1 MNIKEKIKI
10 FWHDS
15 DETNLQAIKGSKGR
29 FDLMLGVL
37 PVGVL
42 SYDDGIWKFFYS
54 DEYKS
59 QNKYEP
65 LVNFPN
71 LEQIYTSDQLWPF
84 FASRLP
90 GLSELKEKEKESMD
104 MLTLLKKYGQH
115 VITNPYKLVAL

>member
-1 MNIKEKIKI
+1 MSVFEKIKV

-29 FDLMLGVL
+29 FDLMLGTL
-37 PVGVL
+37 LVGVL
-42 SYDDGIWKFFYS
+42 LYENGVWSFSYS
-54 DEYKS
+54 DVFKT
-59 QNKYEP
+59 QDKYEP

-71 LEQIYTSDQLWPF
+71 LNQEYKSNQLWPF

-90 GLSELKEKEKESMD
+90 GVSELKEKERESMD
-104 MLTLLKKYGQH
+104 VLSLLKKYGRH